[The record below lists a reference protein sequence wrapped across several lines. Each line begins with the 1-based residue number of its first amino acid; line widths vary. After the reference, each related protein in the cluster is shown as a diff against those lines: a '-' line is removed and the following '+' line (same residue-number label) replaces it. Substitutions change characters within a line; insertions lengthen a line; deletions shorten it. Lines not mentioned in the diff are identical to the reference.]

1 MKNRMCFC
9 SCRSV
14 GWIIDKVVA
23 MKRGPDQSIR
33 QRDEQIA
40 RLLEEI
46 KLQKERMNE
55 EIAKL
60 TELVAQRDTRI
71 IDLQSAL
78 QVAEI
83 RLSASEDTP
92 VEREQPVQQ
101 EIDLRPADPMTAL
114 ISSGA
119 EAQFCLRKSK
129 RLALAAVKRMDA
141 RKSACSTKPR
151 PWRPW
156 PTSTVPFANDKVR
169 GFFPKPQRPKS
180 SGRQPNPKARDSP
193 RGASPISRC
202 GLSSVCLCALG
213 IKKAAETAGP
223 YFDPRGTPVSRL
235 GTVPHFS
242 KRLQCKTTNQ
252 RTLLFSATIGTDGP
266 TSTRCQSII
275 RSTRRGRRYGQL
287 AEPLTAS
294 CSFPAGE
301 AVKTLTVPAERWN
314 ELAAVNSC
322 LGSRASRQGG
332 DLGSRD
338 RA

>member
-1 MKNRMCFC
+1 MEKIVLLFALVG
-9 SCRSV
+9 SV

-114 ISSGA
+114 ISEAGQK
-119 EAQFCLRKSK
+119 AQFCLLKSK
-129 RLALAAVKRMDA
+129 RLALAAVEANGREKKRLLDEAKAMATMADEYRA
-141 RKSACSTKPR
+141 
-151 PWRPW
+151 
-156 PTSTVPFANDKVR
+156 VANDKVR
-169 GFFPKPQRPKS
+169 GCLAEAATTEVIRKAAKPA
-180 SGRQPNPKARDSP
+180 KARDF
-193 RGASPISRC
+193 A
-202 GLSSVCLCALG
+202 
-213 IKKAAETAGP
+213 
-223 YFDPRGTPVSRL
+223 
-235 GTVPHFS
+235 
-242 KRLQCKTTNQ
+242 KR
-252 RTLLFSATIGTDGP
+252 R
-266 TSTRCQSII
+266 
-275 RSTRRGRRYGQL
+275 
-287 AEPLTAS
+287 EPEFEMVA
-294 CSFPAGE
+294 
-301 AVKTLTVPAERWN
+301 
-314 ELAAVNSC
+314 
-322 LGSRASRQGG
+322 
-332 DLGSRD
+332 
-338 RA
+338 